1 MPGRWAIA
9 AGAAVLAAAVSGTV
23 TVPVHAGTLP
33 KPIPCGQD
41 ETSWGYVAA
50 VRPGERAA
58 AERALGKQLFG
69 QIEDNA
75 TGQLLD
81 IIGRPDSTKDFR
93 GLFTA
98 WGPAYP
104 QAKQPAL
111 LSCNYLLA
119 DKPADKPLINAA
131 IAAVVKAG
139 YRPSAAWVRSN
150 LQIVTVSDNPLTP
163 LRAGDVIVTLMF
175 TGPGRKL
182 PNGPVVHSLVSD
194 TVLEVWPGAH
204 VTGVAKGGF
213 D

>member
-1 MPGRWAIA
+1 MPGRWVIA
-9 AGAAVLAAAVSGTV
+9 AAAVSVAILGTGL
-23 TVPVHAGTLP
+23 VPAHAGTLP

-58 AERALGKQLFG
+58 AERALGQRLLG
-69 QIEDNA
+69 QIQDSA

-81 IIGRPDSTKDFR
+81 IIALPVSTKDFR
-93 GLFTA
+93 ALFTA

-131 IAAVVKAG
+131 IAAIVKAG

-163 LRAGDVIVTLMF
+163 LRAGAVIVTLMF
-175 TGPGRKL
+175 TGPGHKL
-182 PNGPVVHSLVSD
+182 HNGPYVYSLVSD